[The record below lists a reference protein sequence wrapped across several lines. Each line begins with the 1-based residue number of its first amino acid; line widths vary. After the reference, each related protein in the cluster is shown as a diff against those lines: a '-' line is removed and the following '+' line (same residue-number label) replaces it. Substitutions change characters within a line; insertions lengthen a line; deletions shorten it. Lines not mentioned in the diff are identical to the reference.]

1 MNLLVFI
8 SDDGSPEGT
17 GPIVIVPERK
27 DAVLPRN
34 PRSFEWRYFATI
46 TEQDSILDSN
56 LGCIFPVRV
65 PDFENG
71 INGNLR
77 RVMPKHRSE
86 TDRKASGFRLNQPK
100 APLTSTNSL
109 LIKQSQFQSLANI
122 LQPRA

>member
-27 DAVLPRN
+27 DAVLARN

-56 LGCIFPVRV
+56 QQAECLQCIA
-65 PDFENG
+65 D
-71 INGNLR
+71 
-77 RVMPKHRSE
+77 
-86 TDRKASGFRLNQPK
+86 DGFY
-100 APLTSTNSL
+100 
-109 LIKQSQFQSLANI
+109 LANRLI
-122 LQPRA
+122 YAYAAAEPEKI